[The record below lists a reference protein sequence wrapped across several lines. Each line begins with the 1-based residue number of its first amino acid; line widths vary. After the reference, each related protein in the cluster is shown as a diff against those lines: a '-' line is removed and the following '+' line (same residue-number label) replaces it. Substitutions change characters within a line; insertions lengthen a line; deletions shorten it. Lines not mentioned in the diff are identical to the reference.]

1 VQAHSRRVHAL
12 YQCGS
17 DARTAN
23 PVGDAD
29 LTLRILKS
37 QFDYFSITHLPNV
50 RQPVSGVMALGK
62 RFQAVGNLSA
72 RRL

>member
-1 VQAHSRRVHAL
+1 
-12 YQCGS
+12 
-17 DARTAN
+17 
-23 PVGDAD
+23 VGDAD